1 MSDQSLDQL
10 AVNTIKI
17 LSAEAIQKAGSG
29 HPGMPM
35 GMADAA
41 FVLWSRFLRYDP
53 RHPDWPNR
61 DRFVLSAGHG
71 SMLLYSLLHLAGY
84 KLSMD
89 DIKSFRQLGSATPG
103 HPEYWHPAGVETTTG
118 PLGQGFGNGVGMAI
132 ARRFMAANFNTPDFE
147 LYDHKVYSIVSDGDL
162 MEGVSSEAASLAGHL
177 GLGDIIYLYDSNHIT
192 IEGNTAL
199 AFDTEDALKRFEAYG
214 WHTLEVDGHDREA
227 VAGAIEAAA
236 AVSDRPSLIKCN
248 TTIGM
253 GSPNMAGTAGI
264 HGAPMGEEELAL
276 TKKALGWEDKPEFH
290 VPQEV
295 YDFFAARAAKLGK
308 ECDGWHSALKDYKEK
323 HPAKGALF
331 DQFYNPQVPENLT
344 DQLLE
349 AVAGDK
355 PIATRSSAGKA
366 EQVIAQVFPNFLG
379 GSADLAPST
388 KTLISGESDHSR
400 DCPSGRNFRWGVRE
414 HGMGA
419 ILNGMALY
427 GGLKV
432 FGATFFVF
440 ADYMRPAVRLAA
452 LNGAPVIYVFTHDS
466 IFVGEDGPT
475 HQPAEQ
481 TMSLRVIPNLVVI
494 RPSDATESAV
504 AWEVAALSKDRPVAM
519 LLTRHNIPI
528 IDRKK
533 YADARNLKKG
543 AYVMSEADGG
553 EPELIIIATG
563 SEVHLALE
571 AQEILQQEGSRVRV
585 VSMPSW
591 ELFEEQP
598 GDYKE
603 SVLPPEVKKR
613 VVVEAGQAL
622 GWERYAGDEGVI
634 LGMHTFGVSGP
645 WKELAEHFGFTTQNV
660 TETAR
665 KLLSS

>member
-17 LSAEAIQKAGSG
+17 LSAEAVQKANSG

-35 GMADAA
+35 GMADVA

-89 DIKSFRQLGSATPG
+89 DIRSFRQLGSVTPG
-103 HPEYWHPAGVETTTG
+103 HPEYWRPAGVETTTG
-118 PLGQGFGNGVGMAI
+118 PLGQGFGNAVGMAI
-132 ARRFMAANFNTPDFE
+132 AKRFMAATFNTPDFR
-147 LYDHKVYSIVSDGDL
+147 LYDHKIYAIVSDGDL
-162 MEGVSSEAASLAGHL
+162 MEGVASEAASLAGHL
-177 GLGDIIYLYDSNHIT
+177 GLGDIIYFYDSNHIT
-192 IEGNTAL
+192 IEGDTAL
-199 AFDTEDALKRFEAYG
+199 TFDTEDVLKRFEAYR
-214 WHTLEVDGHDREA
+214 WHTQEINGHDREA
-227 VAGAIEAAA
+227 VARAIKAAA
-236 AVSDRPSLIKCN
+236 AVEDRPSIIKCN

-276 TKKALGWEDKPEFH
+276 TKKAIGWEDKPEFY

-295 YDFFAARAAKLGK
+295 YGFFAARAAELGK
-308 ECDGWHSALKDYKEK
+308 ACDNWHSTLKDYKQK

-331 DQFYNPQVPENLT
+331 DQFYNPHVPENLT
-344 DQLLE
+344 EQLLK

-355 PIATRSSAGKA
+355 PVATRSSAGKA
-366 EQVIAQVFPNFLG
+366 EQVIAKVFPNFLG

-388 KTLISGESDHSR
+388 KTLISGENDHSR
-400 DCPSGRNFRWGVRE
+400 DYPAGRNFRFGVRE
-414 HGMGA
+414 HAMGA

-440 ADYMRPAVRLAA
+440 ADYMRPAIRLAA
-452 LNGAPVIYVFTHDS
+452 LNSAPVIYVFTHDS

-475 HQPAEQ
+475 HQPSEQ

-504 AWEVAALSKDRPVAM
+504 AWEVAALTKDRPVAM
-519 LLTRHNIPI
+519 LLTRQNIPI
-528 IDRKK
+528 LDRKK
-533 YADARNLKKG
+533 YADARGLKKG
-543 AYVMSEADGG
+543 AYVISEAEGG

-563 SEVHLALE
+563 SEVYLALE
-571 AQEILQQEGSRVRV
+571 AQEILEKEHRRVRV

-591 ELFEEQP
+591 ELFDEQSE
-598 GDYKE
+598 DYKR
-603 SVLPPEVKKR
+603 SVLPPEIKKR

-622 GWERYAGDEGVI
+622 GWERYAGDEGLI
-634 LGMHTFGVSGP
+634 LGLHTFGESGP
-645 WKELAEHFGFTTQNV
+645 LKELAEHFGFTTQKV
-660 TETAR
+660 IEAAR
-665 KLLSS
+665 KLLGL

>member
-17 LSAEAIQKAGSG
+17 LSAEAVQKANSG
-29 HPGMPM
+29 HPGMPL
-35 GMADAA
+35 GMADVA

-89 DIKSFRQLGSATPG
+89 DIRSFRQLGSVTPG
-103 HPEYWHPAGVETTTG
+103 HPEYWRPAGVETTTG
-118 PLGQGFGNGVGMAI
+118 PLGQGFGNAVGMAI
-132 ARRFMAANFNTPDFE
+132 AKRFMAATFNTSDFR

-162 MEGVSSEAASLAGHL
+162 MEGVASEAASLAGHL

-192 IEGNTAL
+192 IEGDTAL
-199 AFDTEDALKRFEAYG
+199 AFDTEDVLKRFEAYR
-214 WHTLEVDGHDREA
+214 WHTQEVNGHDREA
-227 VAGAIEAAA
+227 VARAVKA
-236 AVSDRPSLIKCN
+236 AVAVEDRPSIIKCN

-253 GSPNMAGTAGI
+253 GSPNMAGMAEI

-276 TKKALGWEDKPEFH
+276 TKKAIGWEDKPEFY

-295 YDFFAARAAKLGK
+295 YDFFAARAAELGK
-308 ECDGWHSALKDYKEK
+308 VCDNWFLAMKDYKKK
-323 HPAKGALF
+323 HPAKGVLF

-344 DQLLE
+344 EQLLK

-355 PIATRSSAGKA
+355 PVATRSSAGKA
-366 EQVIAQVFPNFLG
+366 EQVIAKIFPNFLG

-388 KTLISGESDHSR
+388 KTLISGEDDHSR
-400 DCPSGRNFRWGVRE
+400 DCPAGRNFHWGVRE

-419 ILNGMALY
+419 ILNGIALY

-440 ADYMRPAVRLAA
+440 SDYMRPSIRLAA
-452 LNGAPVIYVFTHDS
+452 LNKAPVIYVFTHDS

-475 HQPAEQ
+475 HQASEQ
-481 TMSLRVIPNLVVI
+481 IMSLRVIPSLVVI

-504 AWEVAALSKDRPVAM
+504 AWEVAALTKDRPVAM
-519 LLTRHNIPI
+519 LLTRQNIPI
-528 IDRKK
+528 LDRKK
-533 YADARNLKKG
+533 YADARGLKKG
-543 AYVMSEADGG
+543 AYVISEAQGG
-553 EPELIIIATG
+553 NPELIIIATG
-563 SEVHLALE
+563 SEVYLALE
-571 AQEILQQEGSRVRV
+571 AQEILQKEGSRVRV

-591 ELFEEQP
+591 ELFEEQSE
-598 GDYKE
+598 DYKK
-603 SVLPPEVKKR
+603 SVLPPEIKKR
-613 VVVEAGQAL
+613 VAVEAGQAL

-645 WKELAEHFGFTTQNV
+645 WKELAEHFGFTTRKV
-660 TETAR
+660 TEAAR
-665 KLLSS
+665 KLLGC

>member
-1 MSDQSLDQL
+1 M
-10 AVNTIKI
+10 
-17 LSAEAIQKAGSG
+17 
-29 HPGMPM
+29 
-35 GMADAA
+35 
-41 FVLWSRFLRYDP
+41 
-53 RHPDWPNR
+53 
-61 DRFVLSAGHG
+61 
-71 SMLLYSLLHLAGY
+71 
-84 KLSMD
+84 
-89 DIKSFRQLGSATPG
+89 
-103 HPEYWHPAGVETTTG
+103 
-118 PLGQGFGNGVGMAI
+118 
-132 ARRFMAANFNTPDFE
+132 
-147 LYDHKVYSIVSDGDL
+147 
-162 MEGVSSEAASLAGHL
+162 
-177 GLGDIIYLYDSNHIT
+177 
-192 IEGNTAL
+192 
-199 AFDTEDALKRFEAYG
+199 
-214 WHTLEVDGHDREA
+214 
-227 VAGAIEAAA
+227 
-236 AVSDRPSLIKCN
+236 
-248 TTIGM
+248 
-253 GSPNMAGTAGI
+253 
-264 HGAPMGEEELAL
+264 AL

-295 YDFFAARAAKLGK
+295 YDLFAARAAKLGK
-308 ECDGWHSALKDYKEK
+308 ECDGWYCALEDYRQKD
-323 HPAKGALF
+323 PARGVLF

-366 EQVIAQVFPNFLG
+366 EQVIAKVFPNFLG

-400 DCPSGRNFRWGVRE
+400 DCPAGRNFHWGVRE

-533 YADARNLKKG
+533 CADARNLKKG
-543 AYVMSEADGG
+543 AYVISEAHGG

-598 GDYKE
+598 GDYKK
-603 SVLPPEVKKR
+603 SVLPSEVKKR

-634 LGMHTFGVSGP
+634 LGMHSFGVSGP
-645 WKELAEHFGFTTQNV
+645 WKELAEHFGFTAQNV
-660 TETAR
+660 TEAAR
-665 KLLSS
+665 KLLSP

>member
-10 AVNTIKI
+10 TVNTIKI
-17 LSAEAIQKAGSG
+17 LSAEAIQKAKSG

-53 RHPDWPNR
+53 AHPDWPNR

-89 DIKSFRQLGSATPG
+89 DIKSFRQLGSVTPG

-132 ARRFMAANFNTPDFE
+132 AKRFMAGTFNTDDYK
-147 LYDHKVYSIVSDGDL
+147 LYDHKVYAIVSDGDL
-162 MEGVSSEAASLAGHL
+162 MEGVASEAASLAGHL
-177 GLGDIIYLYDSNHIT
+177 GLGDIIYLFDSNHIT
-192 IEGNTAL
+192 IEGDTAL

-214 WHTLEVDGHDREA
+214 WHTLEVNGHDREA

-236 AVSDRPSLIKCN
+236 AVQDRPSLIKCN

-253 GSPNMAGTAGI
+253 GSPNMAGTAEI

-276 TKKALGWEDKPEFH
+276 TRKTLGWEDKPPFH

-295 YDFFAARAAKLGK
+295 YDLFSARTAELAR
-308 ECDGWHSALKDYKEK
+308 ECDNWYSALKDYKEK
-323 HPAKGALF
+323 NQAKGVLF
-331 DQFYNPQVPENLT
+331 DQFYNPRVPENLT

-355 PIATRSSAGKA
+355 PIATRNSAGKA
-366 EQVIAQVFPNFLG
+366 EQVIAKVFPNFLG

-400 DCPSGRNFRWGVRE
+400 DCPAGRNFRWGVRE

-440 ADYMRPAVRLAA
+440 ADYMRPAIRLAA
-452 LNGAPVIYVFTHDS
+452 LNRAPVIYVFTHDS

-475 HQPAEQ
+475 HQPSEQ
-481 TMSLRVIPNLVVI
+481 TMSLRVIPDVVVI

-519 LLTRHNIPI
+519 LLSRQNIPI

-533 YADARNLKKG
+533 YADARGLKKG
-543 AYVMSEADGG
+543 AYVISEAAGG

-563 SEVHLALE
+563 SEVNLALE
-571 AQEILQQEGSRVRV
+571 AQEILQQEGRRVRV

-598 GDYKE
+598 EDYKK
-603 SVLPPEVKKR
+603 SVLPAEIKKR

-645 WKELAEHFGFTTQNV
+645 WKELAEHFGFTTEKV
-660 TETAR
+660 TEAAR
-665 KLLSS
+665 KLLGL